1 VDAVTDDD
9 LRRLPPLLTVPLA
22 GRVLGIG
29 RTVAYQL
36 VRQGEWPTPVI
47 RVGGQIRIP
56 RAPLLTLIGVSTD
69 ATPPPEASA
78 QRRRIKPQSQQRKGD
93 DGRHH
98 IQEMLLP

>member
-1 VDAVTDDD
+1 MTDDE

-36 VRQGEWPTPVI
+36 VRRGDWPTPII
-47 RVGGQIRIP
+47 RVGAQIRIP
-56 RAPLLTLIGVSTD
+56 RAPLLELLGLSPAQPV
-69 ATPPPEASA
+69 AAPPSEAA
-78 QRRRIKPQSQQRKGD
+78 VTMKRPRHTRKVL

-98 IQEMLLP
+98 VQEMLLP